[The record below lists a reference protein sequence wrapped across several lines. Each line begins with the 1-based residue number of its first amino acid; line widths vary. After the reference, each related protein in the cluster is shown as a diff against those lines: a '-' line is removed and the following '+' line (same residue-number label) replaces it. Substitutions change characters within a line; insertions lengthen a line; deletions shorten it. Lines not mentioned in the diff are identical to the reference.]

1 MKSYMLIG
9 SLAGVFIAG
18 MSSNAAAENQI
29 PGLMPEL
36 LNCKNMADD
45 SNRLACFDQIV
56 TGIDSVTVAAVVDAE
71 PEPVLTA
78 EESFGSEDLASTQK
92 KLRKE
97 REKVK
102 SITSSVIEIARNGNR
117 KYVIILEN
125 GQIWRQ
131 LMADTNSLR
140 VPSSSTQ
147 EMTAEIKRRKLGG
160 HSLYLNGER
169 RSIKVE
175 RIK

>member
-1 MKSYMLIG
+1 MKSYMLVG
-9 SLAGVFIAG
+9 VLAGVFIAG
-18 MSSNAAAENQI
+18 MSGSAVAES
-29 PGLMPEL
+29 LMPEL
-36 LNCKNMADD
+36 LSCKNITDD
-45 SNRLACFDQIV
+45 SNRLACFDKLV
-56 TGIDSVTVAAVVDAE
+56 SGVAPVTVAAAVESE

-78 EESFGSEDLASTQK
+78 EESFGAEDLASTK
-92 KLRKE
+92 KKIREE

-102 SITSSVIEIARNGNR
+102 SLTSGVIEIARNGNR

-140 VPSSSTQ
+140 VPSSGAQ
-147 EMTAEIKRRKLGG
+147 GMTAEIKRRKLGG